1 MIERI
6 HQGFELIR
14 EGRALGRDTSRLEE
28 KVKTLQMRRNK
39 KVEQLRLS
47 EFERRD
53 LAVEIY
59 SEVLGCT
66 VWLCSNK
73 EMASQVKRDDPEA
86 CYTTHELRELVK
98 LNLHSEDL
106 KKIHDAKRVF
116 PGSSLKAAI
125 PYEVPE
131 IIRQDQNGEDAS
143 T

>member
-1 MIERI
+1 MSLIERI

-14 EGRALGRDTSRLEE
+14 EGRALGRDTSRVEE
-28 KVKTLQMRRNK
+28 KVKTLQARLNK
-39 KVEQLRLS
+39 EVEKLKLS

-53 LAVEIY
+53 IAVEIY

-73 EMASQVKRDDPEA
+73 EMAAQVKKDDPEA
-86 CYTTHELRELVK
+86 ITCTTHELRELVK
-98 LNLHSEDL
+98 LNPGSEDL

-116 PGSSLKAAI
+116 PGSTLKEGI

-131 IIRQDQNGEDAS
+131 VIKG
-143 T
+143 